1 MYRSGLGDCF
11 LISFDVGRQ
20 EKHVL
25 IDCGTLGATTTGVK
39 LADAVRDI
47 RAVTN
52 DHLHAVVATHEHWD
66 HVCGFGSLDGEFKKI
81 AVDHVWLA
89 WTEDPTC
96 PLAQRLAKLKKDLG
110 ATLGAAATAL
120 GASANAASAAQGQAV
135 ADILGFFGEAAG
147 EAAGAAAFGESL
159 DAAMQFVRTGLGV
172 EPRYCKP
179 GDGLFDEA
187 GLPGFRVYVLGPP
200 MNEAAIA
207 DLGEHG
213 SSELYAVAAGLG
225 AGARGH
231 NERRADEGAPTDDAS
246 GTEVSVPFDARFRHP
261 RESPVIQHLLEKTY
275 LSDEQAWRRIDED
288 WLHVATDLA
297 LQLDSATNNTSLV
310 LAFERIADGK
320 VLLFPGD
327 AQQGNWRSWHAA
339 ALTWTVPGAAGLTK
353 KVTAADL
360 LARAVFYKVGH
371 HASHNATAKV
381 AGLEHMR
388 SRAELTAFIPVDR
401 AVALGRHPRGSW
413 KMPARALYRRLLEQC
428 NGRVVR
434 SDVGWAD
441 DSTATVS
448 TGVEREFDGVA
459 TAAEW
464 TAWRK
469 AQRTASHVRIT
480 PLFAEFSLR

>member
-1 MYRSGLGDCF
+1 
-11 LISFDVGRQ
+11 
-20 EKHVL
+20 
-25 IDCGTLGATTTGVK
+25 
-39 LADAVRDI
+39 
-47 RAVTN
+47 
-52 DHLHAVVATHEHWD
+52 
-66 HVCGFGSLDGEFKKI
+66 
-81 AVDHVWLA
+81 
-89 WTEDPTC
+89 
-96 PLAQRLAKLKKDLG
+96 
-110 ATLGAAATAL
+110 
-120 GASANAASAAQGQAV
+120 
-135 ADILGFFGEAAG
+135 
-147 EAAGAAAFGESL
+147 
-159 DAAMQFVRTGLGV
+159 
-172 EPRYCKP
+172 
-179 GDGLFDEA
+179 
-187 GLPGFRVYVLGPP
+187 
-200 MNEAAIA
+200 
-207 DLGEHG
+207 
-213 SSELYAVAAGLG
+213 
-225 AGARGH
+225 
-231 NERRADEGAPTDDAS
+231 
-246 GTEVSVPFDARFRHP
+246 
-261 RESPVIQHLLEKTY
+261 
-275 LSDEQAWRRIDED
+275 
-288 WLHVATDLA
+288 

>member
-1 MYRSGLGDCF
+1 VRLYRSGLGDCF

-187 GLPGFRVYVLGPP
+187 GLPATRP
-200 MNEAAIA
+200 
-207 DLGEHG
+207 
-213 SSELYAVAAGLG
+213 
-225 AGARGH
+225 
-231 NERRADEGAPTDDAS
+231 
-246 GTEVSVPFDARFRHP
+246 VPR
-261 RESPVIQHLLEKTY
+261 SPC
-275 LSDEQAWRRIDED
+275 
-288 WLHVATDLA
+288 
-297 LQLDSATNNTSLV
+297 
-310 LAFERIADGK
+310 
-320 VLLFPGD
+320 
-327 AQQGNWRSWHAA
+327 RS
-339 ALTWTVPGAAGLTK
+339 
-353 KVTAADL
+353 
-360 LARAVFYKVGH
+360 
-371 HASHNATAKV
+371 
-381 AGLEHMR
+381 M
-388 SRAELTAFIPVDR
+388 
-401 AVALGRHPRGSW
+401 RGSGIRVR
-413 KMPARALYRRLLEQC
+413 AR
-428 NGRVVR
+428 
-434 SDVGWAD
+434 
-441 DSTATVS
+441 
-448 TGVEREFDGVA
+448 
-459 TAAEW
+459 
-464 TAWRK
+464 
-469 AQRTASHVRIT
+469 
-480 PLFAEFSLR
+480 